1 MSKLL
6 WKPSEEQVKNANMT
20 RFIDFVN
27 KHYGQNFENYFNL
40 YDWSINNIPEFWES
54 MWDFGEV
61 VASKRFDTVV
71 DDLKKFPGT
80 KWFVGAKLNY
90 AENLLRHRDNHTAFI
105 FKGENQKEV
114 RMSYSELYNTV
125 ARVAGSLRDSG
136 IGVGDRVVGYM
147 PNMIETAV
155 AMLASTSIGAVWA
168 SSATDIGPNAA
179 LDRFGQIEPRIMFT
193 ADGYFYKGRTFNTLA
208 NAAKVVEGIPSIEKL
223 IVVPYTEETP
233 DIGNIPKALHY
244 QDFLSSESGGDIQFE
259 QVPSD
264 HPVYIMFSSGTTG
277 KPKCMVQGTAGILV
291 NHLKELILHTDLRKE
306 DVHWFITTASWMMW
320 NWMMS
325 SLATGNT
332 LVLYDGNPNYPDPG
346 ATWKLVQD
354 EKVTMFG
361 CSATYINFLRG
372 QNIRPGKDYDLTSLR
387 EIWQTGSVLL
397 PEGFEYVYKEIK
409 EDLHFNSS
417 SGGTDINGCFCTG
430 SPIQPV
436 YAGELQGPGLG
447 MKINSYDENG
457 KPVVDRQGELVCEA
471 PAPPMPLYFWNDPDG
486 KKYYNA
492 YFNVYPGIWRHGDYV
507 LLNSNTR
514 GIIFFGRSDSLLMPS
529 GVRIGT
535 SEIYNQ
541 VEELEEVADS
551 LAIGQKW
558 KEDQRIILFVKLAE
572 GNQLTE
578 DLIKKI
584 KVTLRKNAS
593 PRHVPAKILEAPDI
607 PYTFS
612 GKKVESAI
620 TNIING
626 KAVTNRDALANPE
639 SLDYYEKITKEL
651 QI

>member
-6 WKPSEEQVKNANMT
+6 WEPSEEQIKNANMT
-20 RFIDFVN
+20 KFIDFVN
-27 KHYGQNFENYFNL
+27 IRYGQNFENYFEL
-40 YDWSINNIPEFWES
+40 YDWSIENIPEFWES
-54 MWDFGEV
+54 MWDFGEI
-61 VASKRFDTVV
+61 VASKRFETVV
-71 DDLKKFPGT
+71 DDLKKFPGA
-80 KWFVGAKLNY
+80 KWFVGAILNY
-90 AENLLRHRDNHTAFI
+90 AENLLRHRDDHTAFI
-105 FKGENQKEV
+105 FKGENQKEA

-125 ARVAGSLRDSG
+125 ARLARSLRDSG
-136 IGVGDRVVGYM
+136 VGVGDRVVGYM

-179 LDRFGQIEPRIMFT
+179 LDRFGQIEPRVMFT
-193 ADGYFYKGRTFNTLA
+193 ADGYFYKGRTFNTLS
-208 NAAKVVEGIPSIEKL
+208 NAAKVVDGIPSIEKL
-223 IVVPYTEETP
+223 VVVPYTEDTP
-233 DIGNIPKALHY
+233 DIGNISKAIHY

-291 NHLKELILHTDLRKE
+291 NHLKELILHTDLRKD

-346 ATWKLVQD
+346 VTWKLVQD

-372 QNIRPGKDYDLTSLR
+372 QNMKPGKDYDLSSLR

-447 MKINSYDENG
+447 MKINSYGPNG
-457 KPVVDRQGELVCEA
+457 NPVVDKQGELVCEA

-486 KKYYNA
+486 KKYHNA

-507 LLNSNTR
+507 LLNSKTQ
-514 GIIFFGRSDSLLMPS
+514 GVIFFGRSDSLLMPS

-535 SEIYNQ
+535 SEIYNL

-572 GNQLTE
+572 GHQLTD

-639 SLDYYEKITKEL
+639 SLDYYEKITKDL